1 MDTLIEEGKWLS
13 VKERM
18 DDMLG
23 TIEEAGEGGI
33 EMGELVKA
41 YYEKWGYRLSTIKG
55 YVYDLEELEKVRVV
69 GTRIY
74 HFKHP
79 LPRGLVP
86 STR

>member
-1 MDTLIEEGKWLS
+1 MS
-13 VKERM
+13 VKDRM
-18 DDMLG
+18 DDMLNH
-23 TIEEAGEGGI
+23 IEEAGADGI
-33 EMGELVKA
+33 ELRDLVKA

-55 YVYDLEELEKVRVV
+55 YVSDLEELERVRIV

-79 LPRGLVP
+79 PPRGLVR